1 VWKFLLRRLINSII
15 LVVVATSFAYIL
27 AASTLNPRS
36 HYEGRTPK
44 PPEAVVDRV
53 LTERNIN
60 DKTPVLE
67 RYWTWAKGVV
77 LHGDFG
83 KTWDGDSVND
93 EMGRRIMVS
102 LRLVLI
108 GTIVG
113 AIIGV
118 LLGAWSAVRQY
129 KFFDHAATF
138 SSFVLLSI
146 PVFVLAILLETIAI
160 GINDAT
166 GSKIFLYTGEFTP
179 SLGGSWWHQAVDRV
193 QHLVLPTLTLVLGE
207 IALYSRYQRNAML
220 DVLGQDYVRTAQAK
234 GLPRRRALFKHAL
247 RTALIPSATLFAY
260 SFGLV
265 FVGAVFTEVIFGW
278 HGMGEWLVQSIQAND
293 INATAAIAWFT
304 AILYLVAGL
313 MSDIFYA
320 ILDPRIRIS

>member
-1 VWKFLLRRLINSII
+1 MWKFLLRRLANSII

-27 AASTLNPRS
+27 AASTLNPRV
-36 HYEGRTPK
+36 HYEGRNPP
-44 PPEAVVDRV
+44 PPEKVIDRV
-53 LTERNIN
+53 LTEYNIN
-60 DKTPVLE
+60 NKTPVLE
-67 RYWTWAKGVV
+67 RYWTWAKGV

-83 KTWDGDSVND
+83 KTWDGDSVNA
-93 EMGRRIMVS
+93 EMGRRILVS
-102 LRLVLI
+102 TRLVLI

-113 AIIGV
+113 AILGV
-118 LLGAWSAVRQY
+118 LVGAWSAVRQY
-129 KFFDHAATF
+129 KLFDHVSTF
-138 SSFVLLSI
+138 WSFVLLST
-146 PVFVLAILLETIAI
+146 PVFVLAIILETIAI

-193 QHLVLPTLTLVLGE
+193 QHLVLPTLTLILGE
-207 IALYSRYQRNAML
+207 IALFSRYQRNAML

-265 FVGAVFTEVIFGW
+265 FVGAVFVENIFGW

-293 INATAAIAWFT
+293 INATAAIACFT
-304 AILYLVAGL
+304 AVLVLIAGL